1 MALSSMT
8 GFARREGAFAPWSWF
23 WEAKS
28 VNGRSLEVRLRLP
41 PGLDGLETALRALAQ
56 KHLKR
61 GNLQIALTFDRV
73 RAGSDLK
80 LNREALGIVLGALRE
95 IAKDGAFG
103 PADPASILAIK
114 GVLEA
119 GEESADE
126 ALIARRDALLLESA
140 EAALVGLKRARL
152 AEGAHTAEILAE
164 FFQRISA
171 LADDA
176 AARAALQVPILR
188 ERIKEQ
194 VRILLE
200 SRQGLSEERLTQELA
215 LLAVKSDVREE
226 IDRLRVHVR
235 AGAEM
240 LGSPDAV
247 GRRLDFLSQEMNR
260 EANTICSKA
269 NDVALTQI
277 GLELKAVIDNVRE
290 QVQNV
295 E

>member
-8 GFARREGAFAPWSWF
+8 GFASSEGAFAPWSWF

-41 PGLDGLETALRALAQ
+41 PGLDGLEAGVRALAQ

-61 GNLQIALTFDRV
+61 GNLQVAVTIDRV
-73 RAGSDLK
+73 RAGADLK
-80 LNREALGIVLGALRE
+80 LNREALGIVLAALRE
-95 IAKDGAFG
+95 IAKEGAFA
-103 PADPASILAIK
+103 PVDPASILAIK

-119 GEESADE
+119 GEEGADE
-126 ALIARRDALLLESA
+126 ALIARRDTLLLESA
-140 EAALVGLKRARL
+140 EATLVSLKAARL
-152 AEGAHTAEILAE
+152 AEGAHIAEILAE
-164 FFQRISA
+164 FFQKISA

-176 AARAALQVPILR
+176 AARAALQVPIFR

-200 SRQGLSEERLTQELA
+200 ARQGLSEERLTQELA

-235 AGAEM
+235 VGQEM
-240 LGSPDAV
+240 LTSPDAV

-269 NDVALTQI
+269 NDVALTHI